1 MKVVL
6 FPGQGSQYRGM
17 GRDIW
22 EAYPQLV
29 DSASLILGFSIT
41 DLCLNDPQNQLGLTQ
56 FTQPALYVVNAL
68 RYYRWREKESTPD
81 AVAGHSLGEYV
92 ALLAAGCFDFE
103 TGLRLVQKRG
113 QLMNQAASGAMA
125 AVLGMRVDALQ
136 AFLREHGFEQI
147 DVANFNSPMQSVIAG
162 DRASVVAA
170 EKLLTARQVRCLMLN
185 VSAPFH
191 SRYMRPAQEEFAQF
205 LRNFAFSDPE
215 IPVIANITARP
226 YRAGEVVELL
236 TQQITSPVLWTDTI
250 RYLMGQ
256 GDFTYVEMGADPTRI
271 GGAVLSKLVDEI
283 RRTETPLY
291 IDATPPGVASS
302 ASSSI
307 APSCGSE
314 PVDTCDTEAQL
325 LGSPIFRNR
334 YGLKYAYVA
343 GSMYRGTAS
352 PALVVRMGRAGM
364 IGFLGTGGL
373 NLASIETAI
382 QTIQAQLQEGQPY
395 GVNLLADYDDP
406 AAERATVDLYLKYRV
421 RCIEAAAFMQ
431 MTPALVLFRLKG
443 LQRDAEGNVQC
454 AHRVLAKVSRLEV
467 AEAFL
472 SPAPSHLVNALL
484 KAGAITTEQATMSE
498 HVPMSHDVC
507 VEADSGGHT
516 DGGIP
521 TILLPAML
529 QLKQAMA
536 DRYNYREPLCMGLSG
551 GIGTPASA
559 AAAFAMGAD
568 FILTGSINQCTV
580 ESGATDTVKNMLQE
594 AGIHDMAYAPAGDM
608 FELGAR
614 VQVLKK
620 GLLFPA
626 RANKLYALYT
636 HYGSLEEIPA
646 AERARLER
654 SFFKRSLSEVWED
667 TLRHLNARG
676 LGKDREIAG
685 ANPKVRMARVFRWY
699 FAYSTQLAFSGSTED
714 LVNYQ
719 VHTGPALG
727 AFNQWVKGTPLAPWT
742 QRHVDEIAIAL
753 MDATA
758 QHLRSFNS
766 ILARAAVIPG
776 EAAPQS
782 SNSRQGYA
790 SH

>member
-1 MKVVL
+1 
-6 FPGQGSQYRGM
+6 
-17 GRDIW
+17 
-22 EAYPQLV
+22 
-29 DSASLILGFSIT
+29 
-41 DLCLNDPQNQLGLTQ
+41 
-56 FTQPALYVVNAL
+56 
-68 RYYRWREKESTPD
+68 
-81 AVAGHSLGEYV
+81 
-92 ALLAAGCFDFE
+92 
-103 TGLRLVQKRG
+103 
-113 QLMNQAASGAMA
+113 
-125 AVLGMRVDALQ
+125 
-136 AFLREHGFEQI
+136 
-147 DVANFNSPMQSVIAG
+147 
-162 DRASVVAA
+162 
-170 EKLLTARQVRCLMLN
+170 
-185 VSAPFH
+185 
-191 SRYMRPAQEEFAQF
+191 
-205 LRNFAFSDPE
+205 
-215 IPVIANITARP
+215 
-226 YRAGEVVELL
+226 
-236 TQQITSPVLWTDTI
+236 
-250 RYLMGQ
+250 
-256 GDFTYVEMGADPTRI
+256 
-271 GGAVLSKLVDEI
+271 
-283 RRTETPLY
+283 
-291 IDATPPGVASS
+291 
-302 ASSSI
+302 
-307 APSCGSE
+307 
-314 PVDTCDTEAQL
+314 L

-343 GSMYRGTAS
+343 GSMYRGTSS

-364 IGFLGTGGL
+364 IGYLGTGGL
-373 NLASIETAI
+373 SLAAIEAAI
-382 QTIQAQLQEGQPY
+382 QTIQTQLEQGQPY

-431 MTPALVLFRLKG
+431 VTSSLVLFRLKG
-443 LQRDAEGNVQC
+443 LHRDAEGNIQC

-467 AEAFL
+467 AEAFM
-472 SPAPSHLVNALL
+472 SPAPAHLVDALL
-484 KAGAITTEQATMSE
+484 EAGAITNQQAEMAR
-498 HVPMSHDVC
+498 HVPMSDDLC

-529 QLKQAMA
+529 QLRRELA
-536 DRYNYREPLCMGLSG
+536 DRYKDRDTICMGLAG

-580 ESGATDTVKNMLQE
+580 ESGATDTVKTMLQE

-667 TLRHLNARG
+667 TRRHLSARG
-676 LGKDREIAG
+676 RAKDKEIAQ
-685 ANPKVRMARVFRWY
+685 ASPKVRMARVFRWY

-727 AFNQWVKGTPLAPWT
+727 AFNQWVKGTALEPWT
-742 QRHVDEIAIAL
+742 RRHVDEIAVAL

-758 QHLRSFNS
+758 QHLRSMLYS
-766 ILARAAVIPG
+766 YQRPL
-776 EAAPQS
+776 
-782 SNSRQGYA
+782 
-790 SH
+790 